1 MTTPFA
7 YALAPVP
14 PAQALGGAQAG
25 APATPGNGWAIK
37 VYSHADFSTLLA
49 ELPAFQSLQF
59 ARLLNDKGAGT
70 VVLNRD
76 SKVLWPPGAYSLSGN
91 TDFAGGSRT
100 GWGQAGTSSAGV
112 VTGEG
117 GLYQYSQSMAPD
129 GSSANNLVL
138 SPAFPVY
145 PGMTYTTSALY
156 SLNGTGV
163 TVPFTVAGFRWLDS
177 TGTLLTS
184 NGTSLSTLL
193 PTITIPAPSPFKS
206 VTATFTAPQGATL
219 ARAAFGLQGRSGAAP
234 NTFILYLQHCVT
246 TYDQGGVTLGDL
258 LLDYEN
264 LWSVYLD
271 GVRVFDFLGETVT
284 DQAETDSEQRL
295 ATVTGPGAI
304 STLTWGKAMPP
315 GFPDIVLKT
324 DSILDGFAEV
334 DSGGNPAVD
343 YALWNDSTAHDHITL
358 SPLGTCQLTA
368 SPSGT
373 ILGAT
378 PYDITGSLI
387 SAQLNPIQ
395 QGGLDGSQVTQFYV
409 EDLGTSGNYALIGL
423 TATQFYA
430 QISIKGHLQTKQFGK
445 YDSNAHAYWQISED
459 GSGNFNFW
467 TSADGTT
474 WVLQWKIGHS
484 GWTPNNVGVFFS
496 AAYDTD
502 NSQIVTITNLNS
514 NVITPSSAG
523 NIFLDTPIMG
533 VWSQLF
539 DACQARGTV
548 PFLTTLVNG
557 TTDSYGNPWTDG
569 MSVQVQNGTDLYS
582 LLQAYAGIVN
592 ADYIMDPGLLL
603 QVGLPVGGV
612 RGAVS
617 LGNDLTKTVIIHPS
631 AQITDRQRVRA
642 RDQIANM
649 VAAVNADGTVV
660 TDIDSASIANWQ
672 QREQWIQTAEQV
684 NAQSMAVVVAAS
696 LDQTRDQVTSW
707 TLSVDPFAEGASP
720 LVDFDAGDWVS
731 AERPFT
737 AQTTY
742 DSIRVIGIA
751 MQVDAAGITKCDL
764 TLQSYIQWQDQQ
776 LQYLVNKF
784 GGQFINTLG
793 TTPVTSV
800 GGPGGLPIVTTPT
813 LGGLGGVSIS

>member
-7 YALAPVP
+7 YPLAPVP
-14 PAQALGGAQAG
+14 PAQALGGAQA
-25 APATPGNGWAIK
+25 AAAATPGNGWAVK

-49 ELPAFQSLQF
+49 ELTAFQSLQF

-76 SKVLWPPGAYSLSGN
+76 NPVLWPTGAYSLSGN

-100 GWGQAGTSSAGV
+100 GWTQSGTSGTSV
-112 VTGEG
+112 VTGHG
-117 GLYQYSQSMAPD
+117 GFYTYSQSVVPD
-129 GSSANNLVL
+129 GSSASNLVL
-138 SPAFPVY
+138 SPTFPVY
-145 PGMTYTTSALY
+145 TGMTYTVSALF
-156 SLNGTGV
+156 SLGGSGA
-163 TVPFTVAGFRWLDS
+163 TVPNIAAGFRWMDA
-177 TGTLLTS
+177 TGATLT
-184 NGTSLSTLL
+184 NGTVLTTLL
-193 PTITIPAPSPFKS
+193 PVVNAPFKL
-206 VTATFTAPQGATL
+206 VTATLTAPQGASL
-219 ARAAFGLQGRSGAAP
+219 ARAAVGLQGRSGAAP
-234 NTFILYLQHCVT
+234 NTWTAYFQHVVT

-304 STLTWGKAMPP
+304 STLTWAKAMPP
-315 GFPDIVLKT
+315 GFPNIVVKT

-334 DSGGNPAVD
+334 DVNGNPALD
-343 YALWNDSTAHDHITL
+343 TALWNDCTHLDHITL

-387 SAQLNPIQ
+387 SAQINPIQ
-395 QGGLDGSQVTQFYV
+395 QSGLDGSQSSQFYV
-409 EDLGTSGNYALIGL
+409 EDLGTSGNYALIGV
-423 TATQFYA
+423 TSTQFYA

-445 YDSNAHAYWQISED
+445 YDSNAAAYWQISET
-459 GSGNFNFW
+459 GGKFSFW

-474 WVLQWKIGHS
+474 WTLQWQVSHS
-484 GWTPNNVGVFFS
+484 GWTPSNVGVFFS

-502 NSQIVTITNLNS
+502 NSQIMTITNLNS

-523 NIFLDTPIMG
+523 NIFIDTPIMG

-548 PFLTTLVNG
+548 PFLTTLTNG

-582 LLQAYAGIVN
+582 LLQAYAGIVD
-592 ADYIMDPGLLL
+592 ADFILDPGLVL

-617 LGNDLTKTVIIHPS
+617 LGNDLTKQVIIHPAS
-631 AQITDRQRVRA
+631 QITERQRVRA

-660 TDIDSASIANWQ
+660 TDIDTASIANWQ

-696 LDQTRDQVTSW
+696 LGQTRDQVTSW

-742 DSIRVIGIA
+742 DSLRVIGIA
-751 MQVDAAGITKCDL
+751 MNVSAAGITTCDL
-764 TLQSYIQWQDQQ
+764 TLSSYIQWQDQQ

-784 GGQFINTLG
+784 GGQFINTIG

-813 LGGLGGVSIS
+813 LGGLSGVSIS